1 MRRTPLVTHNNN
13 QVGFSLEFIAKNLG
27 LYLTGETVPVIRGA
41 GRRE

>member
-1 MRRTPLVTHNNN
+1 MRELVSVTRPLVNLNT
-13 QVGFSLEFIAKNLG
+13 LEFIAKNFG

>member
-1 MRRTPLVTHNNN
+1 MTHNDNL
-13 QVGFSLEFIAKNLG
+13 VRFSLEFIAKNFG